1 MILNQRF
8 YIALSLI
15 ILLLGSGYTF
25 APLFVLGQGI
35 LFVMLLAVLVEG
47 YMLYR
52 IHGIWAFRQCSSRF
66 SNGDE
71 NTVNIRVESSY
82 PYAISVEV
90 IDEIPFIFQQRNKF
104 PDKAPG
110 K

>member
-47 YMLYR
+47 YMLY
-52 IHGIWAFRQCSSRF
+52 IFFIILQKMNLKHSPFMYL
-66 SNGDE
+66 
-71 NTVNIRVESSY
+71 NISL
-82 PYAISVEV
+82 
-90 IDEIPFIFQQRNKF
+90 
-104 PDKAPG
+104 G
-110 K
+110 H

>member
-47 YMLYR
+47 YIAL
-52 IHGIWAFRQCSSRF
+52 
-66 SNGDE
+66 
-71 NTVNIRVESSY
+71 IRN
-82 PYAISVEV
+82 
-90 IDEIPFIFQQRNKF
+90 F
-104 PDKAPG
+104 G
-110 K
+110 

>member
-52 IHGIWAFRQCSSRF
+52 IHGIWAFRQCSGGEQLS
-66 SNGDE
+66 
-71 NTVNIRVESSY
+71 VCNIRGSH
-82 PYAISVEV
+82 
-90 IDEIPFIFQQRNKF
+90 
-104 PDKAPG
+104 
-110 K
+110 